1 MEKGESSLVVT
12 HCTARTSVVESKLFW
27 FMKTVQTS
35 EFHDKSGVWSFSVEL
50 FQGKAVKLQNEKS
63 QAELLAECCCF
74 LFVQTGNKV
83 WCRVFIPVTALQE
96 GWFELIKLRE
106 SLHLVETIL
115 LGVT

>member
-1 MEKGESSLVVT
+1 
-12 HCTARTSVVESKLFW
+12 
-27 FMKTVQTS
+27 MKTVQTS

-106 SLHLVETIL
+106 SLYLVETIL